1 MVLSLLNVRIILPIA
16 FTSIK
21 KQMKR
26 DNTPEENTHRS
37 MFSSTD
43 MSGVSL
49 KQQLKYVR
57 ITTRELTLML
67 WDSYRKYWIK
77 QRRDRN
83 AENK

>member
-21 KQMKR
+21 KQMKKE
-26 DNTPEENTHRS
+26 NTPEENTHRS
-37 MFSSTD
+37 MFSSTEE
-43 MSGVSL
+43 SGVTL

-67 WDSYRKYWIK
+67 WTYWREWYKK
-77 QRRDRN
+77 QKHGN
-83 AENK
+83 

>member
-21 KQMKR
+21 KQMKKE
-26 DNTPEENTHRS
+26 NTPEENTHRS

-57 ITTRELTLML
+57 ITTKELTLML
-67 WDSYRKYWIK
+67 WDYWRKWYK
-77 QRRDRN
+77 RQN
-83 AENK
+83 TENK